1 MYPLD
6 ELDIAVLEELEK
18 NARQTVAT
26 LARRV
31 NSPISTV
38 RDRMQRMQR
47 AGVIR
52 RYTVLLDYEQ
62 LGFPIK
68 AVVHT
73 SRDQSVPIRTFIS
86 EAIKLP
92 EIASV
97 QLLTGETDELITIYV
112 RNVRHLRD
120 FLYRRFMQL
129 PGVIRTNTVIILSE
143 ISPPF
148 LRRAVSSPLVP
159 SAQLGELDFEEE
171 SGFG

>member
-1 MYPLD
+1 MYPFD
-6 ELDIAVLEELEK
+6 ELDISVLEELEK
-18 NARQTVAT
+18 NARQSVAT
-26 LARRV
+26 LAMRI
-31 NSPISTV
+31 NSPNSTV
-38 RDRMQRMQR
+38 RDRIKRMQR

-52 RYTVLLDYEQ
+52 GYTVLLDHEQ

-68 AVVHT
+68 AVVRT

-120 FLYRRFMQL
+120 FLYGRIMKL
-129 PGVIRTNTVIILSE
+129 PGVLRTNTVIVLSE
-143 ISPPF
+143 IDPPF
-148 LRRAVSSPLVP
+148 LRLALSDPPIPAVHFD
-159 SAQLGELDFEEE
+159 EFDFEAE
-171 SGFG
+171 SASG